1 MIFFVYIIYS
11 ASLNRYYV
19 GSTGQLE
26 DRLYRHRNSGSKS
39 TKKAKDWTLK
49 YTESFDTYAL
59 AVAREMQIKKMKSRS
74 YIEFLIAS
82 KS

>member
-19 GSTGQLE
+19 GSTGQLD

-49 YTESFDTYAL
+49 YTESFDTYAQ
-59 AVAREMQIKKMKSRS
+59 AVAREMHIKKMKSRS